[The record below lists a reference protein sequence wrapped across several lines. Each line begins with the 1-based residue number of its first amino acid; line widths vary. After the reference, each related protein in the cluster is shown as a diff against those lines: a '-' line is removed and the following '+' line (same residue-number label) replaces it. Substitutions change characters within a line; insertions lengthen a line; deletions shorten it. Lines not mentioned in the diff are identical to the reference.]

1 MDNVK
6 LYTLKKESVKLEP
19 LLSIGKNGM
28 TESVINELKKQ
39 LKVRKLVKVRVHKN
53 SGEADEMK
61 NAAAELCEKAGA
73 ELIDVRGRTVT
84 VYKQ

>member
-28 TESVINELKKQ
+28 ADSVIDELKRQ
-39 LKVRKLVKVRVHKN
+39 LKIKKLVKVRIHKN
-53 SGEADEMK
+53 SGESDEMK
-61 NAAAELCEKAGA
+61 QAAAELCEKCNA
-73 ELIDVRGRTVT
+73 ELIDVRGRTLT
-84 VYKQ
+84 LYKQ

>member
-6 LYTLKKESVKLEP
+6 LYKLKKESVKLDP

-28 TESVINELKKQ
+28 TEQVINELKNQ
-39 LKVRKLVKVRVHKN
+39 LKVKKLVKVRIHKN

-61 NAAAELCEKAGA
+61 NAAVELCEKSSA
-73 ELIDVRGRTVT
+73 ELIDVRGRTIT
-84 VYKQ
+84 LYKQ